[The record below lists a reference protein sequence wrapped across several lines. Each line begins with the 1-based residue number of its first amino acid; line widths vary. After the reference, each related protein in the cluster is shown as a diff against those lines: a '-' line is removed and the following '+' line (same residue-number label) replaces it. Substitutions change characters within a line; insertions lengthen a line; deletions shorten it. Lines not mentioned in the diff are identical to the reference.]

1 MLSFKRCA
9 RLSLL
14 AALAAAA
21 QAASADDLTLARA
34 VELTLARNPDL
45 AVYPFRL
52 DAQAA
57 RAAVAAL
64 RPALELHGEIQDAFG
79 TGRVSG
85 FDESETTVS
94 LAQVLE
100 LGSKRARRADAAA
113 AGTALIDAER
123 AVAEL
128 DALTEVVR
136 RFIHVASDQEHLAL
150 TRRATALAAE
160 TVDAAGA
167 RVEAARAPEVELR
180 RARIALERANV
191 EEEHAEHELLSSR
204 RKLAAMWGAGDL
216 AFERVQVN
224 LYAIPAIGSFES
236 LLARLEQNPDFLR
249 FASEERLRDAEV
261 RLAETQARSSLTV
274 ITGLK
279 RLQQTRDEA
288 LVLGVTM
295 PLQSKARARSAIAE
309 AAALRA
315 ETAAEREAHRV
326 RAEAQL
332 FELYQE
338 LQHALTESQ
347 ALRERVLPEMEAA
360 LEATRYAFERGRYS
374 YLEWVDAQRE
384 LFEVQRALIESSAN
398 AHLFRAEIERLTGE
412 SVTAE

>member
-1 MLSFKRCA
+1 MLSFTQLA
-9 RLSLL
+9 RLGML
-14 AALAAAA
+14 AAVCAVSHAAAA
-21 QAASADDLTLARA
+21 ADLTLPMA

-57 RAAVAAL
+57 RAATAAL
-64 RPALELHGEIQDAFG
+64 RQPLELHAEIQDAFG

-85 FDESETTVS
+85 FGESETTVS

-100 LGSKRARRADAAA
+100 LGGKRARRADAAA
-113 AGTALIDAER
+113 AGTALLDAER
-123 AVAEL
+123 AAAEL

-136 RFIHVASDQEHLAL
+136 RFVHVASDQEHLVL

-160 TVDAAGA
+160 TVDAAAA
-167 RVEAARAPEVELR
+167 RVAAARAPDVELR
-180 RARIALERANV
+180 RARITLERANV
-191 EEEHAEHELLSSR
+191 EQEHAEHELLSSR
-204 RKLAAMWGAGDL
+204 RRLAAMWGAAELD
-216 AFERVQVN
+216 FDRVQVD
-224 LYAIPAIGSFES
+224 LYALPQVASFES
-236 LLARLEQNPDFLR
+236 LLERLADSPDFLR
-249 FASEERLRDAEV
+249 FASEERLRDAEL

-288 LVLGVTM
+288 LVLGITM
-295 PLQSKARARSAIAE
+295 PLKARSRARGVIAE
-309 AAALRA
+309 AEALRGQ
-315 ETAAEREAHRV
+315 TAAEREAQRV

-338 LQHALTESQ
+338 LQHALTESS
-347 ALRERVLPEMEAA
+347 ALRDRVLPEMEAA

-412 SVTAE
+412 PLTAE